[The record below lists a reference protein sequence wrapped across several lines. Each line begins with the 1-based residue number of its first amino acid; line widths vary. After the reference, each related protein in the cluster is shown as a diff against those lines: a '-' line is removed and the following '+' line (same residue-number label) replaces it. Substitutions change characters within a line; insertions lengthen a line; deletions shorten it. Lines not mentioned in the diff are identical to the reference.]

1 MNFRSLKQKAKADF
15 KAEYY
20 LYVGIIIAMAT
31 ISAIGIALTSW
42 IPVGGAVIASSFV
55 IAPLSVSICR
65 FALNNRE
72 GYGTFE
78 DILYSFKTNWLNI
91 GIVMFK
97 MKVTIFLWSLCLIV
111 PGIIK
116 KYQYAMVPFILAEN
130 PDITWEEASEIS
142 TEMMEGNKM
151 DLFLLQFSFFG
162 WIMLGLI
169 TSGLA
174 IGLYGGPYITQTMA
188 EAYEYL
194 KKCYITSGGA
204 IYMKQVENV
213 NFNKNMFAQNT
224 SSYNTQNYSNH
235 NAYGQMNQ
243 GYNNQNTYGQMN
255 QNFTAPNGNTN
266 F

>member
-1 MNFRSLKQKAKADF
+1 
-15 KAEYY
+15 
-20 LYVGIIIAMAT
+20 
-31 ISAIGIALTSW
+31 
-42 IPVGGAVIASSFV
+42 
-55 IAPLSVSICR
+55 
-65 FALNNRE
+65 
-72 GYGTFE
+72 
-78 DILYSFKTNWLNI
+78 
-91 GIVMFK
+91 
-97 MKVTIFLWSLCLIV
+97 
-111 PGIIK
+111 
-116 KYQYAMVPFILAEN
+116 
-130 PDITWEEASEIS
+130 
-142 TEMMEGNKM
+142 MMEGNKM

-162 WIMLGLI
+162 WIMLGII

-174 IGLYGGPYITQTMA
+174 LGLYGGPYITQTMA